1 MYNFLAKEV
10 ESLGIRRKFVRFEM
24 QGVSKMTA
32 KNAGLTDETCKV
44 TVIDKGEKRE
54 IEGRCNETVLTALEK
69 AGIAVPVRCRS
80 GECGFCRSK
89 LVCGEVYIDDAS
101 DYRRLADAQFNYIH
115 PCCTFPKGDITIKI
129 N

>member
-1 MYNFLAKEV
+1 MYAFLGKEI
-10 ESLGIRRKFVRFEM
+10 ESLGLRRKFVRFEM

-32 KNAGLTDETCKV
+32 KKAGLVNETCKV
-44 TVIDKGEKRE
+44 TVIDRG
-54 IEGRCNETVLTALEK
+54 IETVIDGRCDETVLTALEK

-89 LVCGEVYIDDAS
+89 LVSGEIYIDDNS
-101 DYRRLADAQFNYIH
+101 DYRRIADAQFGYIH